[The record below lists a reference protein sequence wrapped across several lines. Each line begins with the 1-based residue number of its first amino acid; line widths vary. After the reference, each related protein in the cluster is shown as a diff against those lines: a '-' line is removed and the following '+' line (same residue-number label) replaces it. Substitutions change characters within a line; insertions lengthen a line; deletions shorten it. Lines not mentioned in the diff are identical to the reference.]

1 MENSAVTISSIW
13 ILGLRAVSLLHGCR
27 YPKYIIQTNKI
38 KGERT
43 TSMTALILALIALGT
58 LFGLIVRAAKKAPQE
73 YVDLM
78 IMTEERHAQ
87 QNLEDIDE

>member
-1 MENSAVTISSIW
+1 MALS
-13 ILGLRAVSLLHGCR
+13 HGCR
-27 YPKYIIQTNKI
+27 CQKHINQTN

-78 IMTEERHAQ
+78 IMTEERHAE
-87 QNLEDIDE
+87 QNLEDIE